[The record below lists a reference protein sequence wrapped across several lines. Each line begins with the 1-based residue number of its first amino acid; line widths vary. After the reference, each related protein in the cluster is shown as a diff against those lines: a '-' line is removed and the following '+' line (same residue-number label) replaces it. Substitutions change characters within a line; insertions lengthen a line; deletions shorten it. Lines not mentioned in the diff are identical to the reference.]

1 MEALETG
8 QQAKRNVSESGAK
21 NQYVRGDINGVG
33 THMTIAVMRDA
44 KAGISTV
51 NGIQDPKGATV
62 MDGSTIGNYVTR
74 KEEIHSL
81 GSQKAGIEN
90 SKPLGD
96 DLNSKTG
103 TGTII
108 KTAVFVLT
116 NSRIRT
122 SEANIIMH
130 KHMNSIPWKGFDNN
144 YLKDFDGNTINYKPV
159 IVFKPSEGKYYLRR
173 DF

>member
-1 MEALETG
+1 MG
-8 QQAKRNVSESGAK
+8 K
-21 NQYVRGDINGVG
+21 Y
-33 THMTIAVMRDA
+33 MTIAVMRDV
-44 KAGISTV
+44 KAGISTI
-51 NGIQDPKGATV
+51 NGIQNPKGATV

-74 KEEIHSL
+74 KEELHSL

-96 DLNSKTG
+96 DLNPRTG

-122 SEANIIMH
+122 SEANIVLH
-130 KHMNSIPWKGFDNN
+130 KHMNSVPWKN
-144 YLKDFDGNTINYKPV
+144 FDGNFLKDYDGNDIKYNPV
-159 IVFKPSEGKYYLRR
+159 IVFKPSEKKYYLRT